1 MYMLMGRDYYFFVI
15 YAGVIVIYS
24 MVKAAEKDI
33 YAPNDALKKNIPSL
47 KVRRTLYVLVI
58 SFFIYGFGFHL
69 ISDLPRL
76 VNRDFD
82 TESGE
87 IREITETKEGR
98 YDITLEDAGKIRS
111 YRDIHGEG
119 LTKGEHIMIVCS
131 PNPLYAD
138 LGVKTNNS
146 ITELYLQYYG
156 SNSIEKVYV
165 IFYCFLN
172 FLVQARE
179 FRKIKNNAGDS
190 WRKRIYVAWKA
201 ALYLFTFALLFSL
214 ANMIDNF
221 IIGMF
226 IGAMYVLYNM
236 CYLVLHVSRQS

>member
-1 MYMLMGRDYYFFVI
+1 MIVCVI
-15 YAGVIVIYS
+15 CREYNESHRGLRKAERQILIYKMWGS
-24 MVKAAEKDI
+24 ECI
-33 YAPNDALKKNIPSL
+33 CLW
-47 KVRRTLYVLVI
+47 
-58 SFFIYGFGFHL
+58 
-69 ISDLPRL
+69 
-76 VNRDFD
+76 
-82 TESGE
+82 GE
-87 IREITETKEGR
+87 IEGR
-98 YDITLEDAGKIRS
+98 YEITLEDAGKIRS
-111 YRDIHGEG
+111 YRDIHGED

-138 LGVKTNNS
+138 LAVKTNNS

-156 SNSIEKVYV
+156 SNSIEKAYA
-165 IFYCFLN
+165 IFYCLLN

-179 FRKIKNNAGDS
+179 FRKIKNNAGGS